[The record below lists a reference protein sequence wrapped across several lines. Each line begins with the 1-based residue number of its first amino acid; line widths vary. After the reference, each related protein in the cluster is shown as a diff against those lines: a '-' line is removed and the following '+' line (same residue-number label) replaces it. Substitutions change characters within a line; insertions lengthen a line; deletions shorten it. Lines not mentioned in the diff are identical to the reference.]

1 MKGMLQSTAR
11 WYHQTEGLHFR
22 QKKSVV
28 HVIKGLGK
36 IKVDDINR
44 VAFVRHALHRFLE
57 DRWYYGHL
65 QGGVVALTYWREVLD
80 GQNIP
85 AILSEY
91 KVEGRWLYRA
101 VELRLGAGTLRRQQ

>member
-1 MKGMLQSTAR
+1 MVRAR
-11 WYHQTEGLHFR
+11 P
-22 QKKSVV
+22 KD
-28 HVIKGLGK
+28 VIKGLSK

-91 KVEGRWLYRA
+91 QVEGRLQVTCPVSCCGVMA
-101 VELRLGAGTLRRQQ
+101 